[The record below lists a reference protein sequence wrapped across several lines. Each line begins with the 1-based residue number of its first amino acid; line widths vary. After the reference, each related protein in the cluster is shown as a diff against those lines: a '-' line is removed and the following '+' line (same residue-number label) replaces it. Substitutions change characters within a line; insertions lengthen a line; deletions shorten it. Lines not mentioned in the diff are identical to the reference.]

1 MTSTAQLELPL
12 LQPSQ
17 AQKHVTVNEALAR
30 LDAMAALVLVS
41 RGLSTPPEGAGEGEA
56 YGVPAAAGGA
66 WAGQGGRIALRANG
80 GWVFLPPRRGW
91 RAWIADE
98 GAQAIHDGTTWRSGA
113 VALSASGSGSFLQVL
128 EFDHALTSG
137 TGSNTAQTIPANVL
151 VMAVTARVIA
161 TIGGT
166 LPSWRLGNP
175 GAVTRFGSGLGL
187 EVGSFAHG
195 LLSTPMAFHAA
206 TELRLTPTSGSF
218 NGTGAVRLAVHYFE
232 ASLPE
237 V

>member
-1 MTSTAQLELPL
+1 MS
-12 LQPSQ
+12 
-17 AQKHVTVNEALAR
+17 
-30 LDAMAALVLVS
+30 LDKGV
-41 RGLSTPPEGAGEGEA
+41 GEGEA
-56 YGVPAAAGGA
+56 FGVPASAGGA
-66 WAGQGGRIALRANG
+66 WTGQGGRIAMRANG
-80 GWVFLPPRRGW
+80 GWVFLAPRRGW

-98 GAQAIHDGTTWRSGA
+98 HAAAIHDGTDWRDGA
-113 VALSASGSGSFLQVL
+113 VALSQSGAGSFLRVL

-137 TGSNTAQTIPANVL
+137 TASNTAQTIPANVL

-161 TIGGT
+161 TIGGS

-175 GAVTRFGSGLGL
+175 GAQTRFGSGLGV
-187 EVGSFAHG
+187 EAGSYAHG

-218 NGTGAVRLAVHYFE
+218 DGTGAVRLAIHYFE